1 MRAVISTL
9 TTNDGLQQGRKLN
22 GAINNMSIE
31 TVKNI
36 NGTGANAVL
45 PSGYS
50 SWKDFWEQKTGR
62 KANTCNRVGCTSTAN
77 IVGAHVQIEGYGNS
91 WYIVPLCQADNMRSG
106 TFRAFGPFVPVN
118 STNPIIW

>member
-1 MRAVISTL
+1 M
-9 TTNDGLQQGRKLN
+9 
-22 GAINNMSIE
+22 GALNNMSIE

-36 NGTGANAVL
+36 NGTGAN
-45 PSGYS
+45 
-50 SWKDFWEQKTGR
+50 FWEQKTGC
-62 KANTCNRVGCTSTAN
+62 KANTRNRVGCTSTAN

>member
-1 MRAVISTL
+1 MPFFHPATPVGKIS
-9 TTNDGLQQGRKLN
+9 GSRKLVAKQIP
-22 GAINNMSIE
+22 AIE
-31 TVKNI
+31 
-36 NGTGANAVL
+36 
-45 PSGYS
+45 SGVP
-50 SWKDFWEQKTGR
+50 QLQ
-62 KANTCNRVGCTSTAN
+62 